1 MLCNFPEGFTGNLG
15 GLASCL
21 MHNRYT
27 SQQPYLYK
35 LETKPNMN
43 DFSPCHIKDFLKNW
57 KKFAQN
63 YQ

>member
-1 MLCNFPEGFTGNLG
+1 MLCNFPKEFTGNLG

-35 LETKPNMN
+35 TRNKTK
-43 DFSPCHIKDFLKNW
+43 
-57 KKFAQN
+57 
-63 YQ
+63 YE

>member
-27 SQQPYLYK
+27 LQPYLYK

-43 DFSPCHIKDFLKNW
+43 DFSPCLIKDFLKNW
-57 KKFAQN
+57 KFAQN

>member
-27 SQQPYLYK
+27 SQPYLYK
-35 LETKPNMN
+35 LETKANVN
-43 DFSPCHIKDFLKNW
+43 DF
-57 KKFAQN
+57 
-63 YQ
+63 

>member
-21 MHNRYT
+21 MHNKYT
-27 SQQPYLYK
+27 PQQPYLYK

-43 DFSPCHIKDFLKNW
+43 DF
-57 KKFAQN
+57 
-63 YQ
+63 

>member
-21 MHNRYT
+21 MHNKYT
-27 SQQPYLYK
+27 SQQPYSYK

-43 DFSPCHIKDFLKNW
+43 DF
-57 KKFAQN
+57 
-63 YQ
+63 